1 MEGEMLLNESLLHS
15 LRKGG
20 YILYA
25 RHGEANMGNDLA
37 NLNFQDC
44 LTQRNLSEYGRRQA
58 IYYGEMLRYL
68 QIPIQYPVSASPFCR
83 TIETAQL
90 AFGIGNV
97 QVQPF
102 WYEIYRL
109 SGDLPRSESQMILNH
124 FQSILEIPPL
134 EGQNKVIVAHSFPKG
149 VGLGEIPYMGTVV
162 VKPKGAGDG
171 YDVVQQLELEDWG
184 KLDILG
190 K

>member
-1 MEGEMLLNESLLHS
+1 MDEPLLNS

-25 RHGEANMGNDLA
+25 RHGEATVGSDLPHV
-37 NLNFQDC
+37 NFQDC

-68 QIPIQYPVSASPFCR
+68 QIPVQPIVSASPFCR

-90 AFGIGNV
+90 AFGSGHV
-97 QVQPF
+97 QVDPF
-102 WYEIYRL
+102 WFEIYRL
-109 SGDLPRSESQMILNH
+109 SGGSLPSSESQIILNH

-134 EGQNKVIVAHSFPKG
+134 EGENKVIVAHGFPKG
-149 VGLGEIPYMGTVV
+149 LGLGEISYMGTVV
-162 VKPKGAGDG
+162 VKPKGEGNG
-171 YDVVQQLELEDWG
+171 YEVVGRIALEDWS
-184 KLDILG
+184 KLDS
-190 K
+190 

>member
-1 MEGEMLLNESLLHS
+1 MKGVLALNESLLHS

-25 RHGEANMGNDLA
+25 RHGEATVGSDLP
-37 NLNFQDC
+37 NLDFQDC
-44 LTQRNLSEYGRRQA
+44 STQRNLSEYGRQQA
-58 IYYGEMLRYL
+58 IYYGKMLRYW
-68 QIPIQYPVSASPFCR
+68 QIPILPFVSTSPFCR

-90 AFGIGNV
+90 AFESAHV
-97 QVQPF
+97 QVNPF

-109 SGDLPRSESQMILNH
+109 SENNVTSSKSQMILNH

-162 VKPKGAGDG
+162 VKPKGVGNG
-171 YDVVQQLELEDWG
+171 YEVVQQLDLEDWG
-184 KLDILG
+184 KLDI
-190 K
+190 